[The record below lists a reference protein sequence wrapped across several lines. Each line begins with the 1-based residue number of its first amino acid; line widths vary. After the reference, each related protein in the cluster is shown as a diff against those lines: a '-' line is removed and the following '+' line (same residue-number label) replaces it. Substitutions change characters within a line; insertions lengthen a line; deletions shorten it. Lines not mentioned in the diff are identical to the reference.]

1 MLVTLTVQ
9 RVNFHFL
16 IYELIYILSIYFLI
30 YLFIYLFIYL
40 QLLATCCSA
49 AVHRRH
55 LMVWKI
61 FAPRFVFEGVSF
73 LLITVVLCFSY
84 LVVLRI
90 DQSLRSWFK
99 NLEESRKWKPKK
111 I

>member
-16 IYELIYILSIYFLI
+16 IYELIYLLSIYFL
-30 YLFIYLFIYL
+30 IYLFIYL

-99 NLEESRKWKPKK
+99 NLEESLEWKTKK

>member
-16 IYELIYILSIYFLI
+16 IYELIYLPSIYFL
-30 YLFIYLFIYL
+30 IYLFIYL

>member
-1 MLVTLTVQ
+1 MAVTLMVQ

-16 IYELIYILSIYFLI
+16 IYELIYLLSIYFL
-30 YLFIYLFIYL
+30 IYLFIYL

-99 NLEESRKWKPKK
+99 NLEESLEWKTKK